1 MLADVFKYFRKM
13 YLEIFE
19 KGIRDGICDAIH
31 RFAKSNSKHMNDY
44 DHNKESL
51 YLKYWDANNLY
62 G

>member
-1 MLADVFKYFRKM
+1 M

-44 DHNKESL
+44 DRNKESL
-51 YLKYWDANNLY
+51 YLKYWDTNNLY